1 MNRIKNISII
11 SRKIFTFTANITFE
25 AMLPKFLL
33 ADNSQE
39 APDTIY
45 VVHNENPRFIIESD
59 IDDFES
65 NQVIHW
71 IDDEPDN
78 EELIEQLIDEAEEFL
93 ELEFSQE
100 YDEDEEDED

>member
-1 MNRIKNISII
+1 
-11 SRKIFTFTANITFE
+11 
-25 AMLPKFLL
+25 MLPKFLL

-78 EELIEQLIDEAEEFL
+78 EEFVEQLINEAEEFL